1 VLPPGRPTEV
11 TAAVSSG
18 EATVGWQPPSSL
30 DGVAPVTG
38 YRVVLQPG
46 SLTSKVD
53 RDARSATIPGLQ
65 PGTDYVASVSA
76 MSKSGP
82 GRSARV
88 TTKVHRIAGSDRVTT
103 AVAASQVTFGAGKAK
118 AAVLVRRSGAV
129 ADAFAAAPLAGA
141 MHGPVLLT
149 GRKALPAATQ
159 AEIQRVL
166 PAGGRVYLL
175 GPQTVID
182 DKVRTSLHDLG
193 YHVVRKDGATPA
205 AVVRAVARTVAR
217 ERSVKRLFEV
227 DAGDAT
233 SAWVAGAAAAAR
245 HGVVLLTDGGALP
258 PETASWLA
266 HHKDAK
272 RYAVGAAAAAADPS
286 ATPLGGADPTA
297 VAAAVAQRFFASATR
312 AEVVSAGQQA
322 AGIAAAGRLAYI
334 HGPLLH
340 VVGTALSPATASYL
354 SSVRESLL
362 RVDLVGSRLPYDDV
376 ESDAQKALLGR

>member
-1 VLPPGRPTEV
+1 
-11 TAAVSSG
+11 
-18 EATVGWQPPSSL
+18 
-30 DGVAPVTG
+30 
-38 YRVVLQPG
+38 
-46 SLTSKVD
+46 
-53 RDARSATIPGLQ
+53 
-65 PGTDYVASVSA
+65 
-76 MSKSGP
+76 
-82 GRSARV
+82 
-88 TTKVHRIAGSDRVTT
+88 
-103 AVAASQVTFGAGKAK
+103 
-118 AAVLVRRSGAV
+118 
-129 ADAFAAAPLAGA
+129 
-141 MHGPVLLT
+141 
-149 GRKALPAATQ
+149 
-159 AEIQRVL
+159 
-166 PAGGRVYLL
+166 
-175 GPQTVID
+175 
-182 DKVRTSLHDLG
+182 
-193 YHVVRKDGATPA
+193 
-205 AVVRAVARTVAR
+205 
-217 ERSVKRLFEV
+217 VKRVFEV

-272 RYAVGAAAAAADPS
+272 RFAVGAAADAADPS